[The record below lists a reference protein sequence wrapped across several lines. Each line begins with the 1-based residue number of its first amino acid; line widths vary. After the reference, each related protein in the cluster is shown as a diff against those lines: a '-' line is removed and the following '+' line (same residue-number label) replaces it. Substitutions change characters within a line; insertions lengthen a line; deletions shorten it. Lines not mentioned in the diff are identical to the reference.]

1 MMPAHARLH
10 PALISCLLSL
20 LTLSACAP
28 MTIFQEAQLVRK
40 GADKVG
46 FGGTAAAPLEPDTRF
61 DPDGGLTSTAR
72 KKQPDLQFIPLP
84 ALTGWIRR
92 GTGWGEHQASVSL
105 PSFIITLATK
115 VGLFGRKQG
124 SALAMSISGEI
135 NFSPVTGTMTAG
147 ATLLFSAS
155 VGEGVSLDLSS
166 RVGNFAGLWLGLG
179 VAPTVGLSLDLA
191 NGARL
196 HLGVGGNLPT
206 GVGPSPATAWIY
218 AGATLK

>member
-1 MMPAHARLH
+1 
-10 PALISCLLSL
+10 
-20 LTLSACAP
+20 

-40 GADKVG
+40 GIDKVG
-46 FGGTAAAPLEPDTRF
+46 IGGTAAVPLEPGTRF
-61 DPDGGLTSTAR
+61 EPDGSPTSTTK

-84 ALTGWIRR
+84 ALTGWVRR
-92 GTGWGEHQASVSL
+92 GTGWGEHQASVSF

-115 VGLFGRKQG
+115 VGLFGLKQG

-135 NFSPVTGTMTAG
+135 NFAPVAGSMTAG

-155 VGEGVSLDLSS
+155 LGQGVSLDLSS

-179 VAPTVGLSLDLA
+179 VVPTMGLSLDLA
-191 NGARL
+191 NGSRL